1 MRDTPC
7 YRELPDKVAKQTIK
21 KLYDNLNSNFK
32 AINSYKKNPSKFKGK
47 PKLPQYLDIIEGRFM
62 VIYEKGAINRK
73 EYKKNKTIK
82 LSKTNIVI
90 KPTIDLKY
98 IKEIHLTKLNNSFVI
113 NIIYDK
119 KVKKMKERKEKKYAG
134 IDLGI
139 NNLIT
144 LTFEHSDRPIIYNGK
159 TIKSIN
165 QGWNKRNAE
174 LKSLLPKDVKSSK
187 KIRKEIDKRNFR
199 IKDCLHKV
207 SSNLVN
213 QLVSKSVTDVVIGY
227 NKG

>member
-21 KLYDNLNSNFK
+21 KLYNNLNSNFK
-32 AINSYKKNPSKFKGK
+32 AIASFKKNPSKFKGK
-47 PKLPQYLDIIEGRFM
+47 PKLPKYLDIIDGRFM

-73 EYKKNKTIK
+73 DYKKNKTIK

-90 KPTIDLKY
+90 KPSMDLNC
-98 IKEIHLTKLNNSFVI
+98 IKQIHLTKLNNSFVV

-119 KVKKMKERKEKKYAG
+119 KVKKVNPKSNKRYAG

-144 LTFEHSDRPIIYNGK
+144 LTFEHTDNPLIYSGK
-159 TIKSIN
+159 TLKSIN
-165 QGWNKRNAE
+165 QG
-174 LKSLLPKDVKSSK
+174 
-187 KIRKEIDKRNFR
+187 
-199 IKDCLHKV
+199 
-207 SSNLVN
+207 
-213 QLVSKSVTDVVIGY
+213 
-227 NKG
+227 